1 MTLTEDQPRHAKQL
15 KRAMILTRG
24 QISNRQRERPT
35 AIMGA
40 GLGKDVA
47 FHVVG
52 DVDASGS
59 NTPWDELEFLAQAGY
74 GTTFLNTDQ
83 DYIVWI
89 QNVLALGGEME
100 YLYHFNAT
108 FTYLPLNKH
117 FPLVPSTKRSAETIP
132 GSRPDR
138 RKTSVAA

>member
-24 QISNRQRERPT
+24 QISNRQRERYVLPAVRRADITDKRGSCILTWKNPSLTRRPRPT

-59 NTPWDELEFLAQAGY
+59 NTPWDEL
-74 GTTFLNTDQ
+74 
-83 DYIVWI
+83 V
-89 QNVLALGGEME
+89 
-100 YLYHFNAT
+100 
-108 FTYLPLNKH
+108 
-117 FPLVPSTKRSAETIP
+117 RS
-132 GSRPDR
+132 
-138 RKTSVAA
+138 